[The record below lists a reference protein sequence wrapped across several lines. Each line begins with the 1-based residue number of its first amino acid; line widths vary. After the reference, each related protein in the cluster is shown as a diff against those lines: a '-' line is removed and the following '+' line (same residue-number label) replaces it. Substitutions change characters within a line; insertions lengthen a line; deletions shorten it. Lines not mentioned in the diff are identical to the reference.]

1 MKVITLTL
9 NPAFDVHCEISA
21 FQPYHENLA
30 QITSN
35 DAGGKGINI
44 SRTLTT
50 NGVDNLAFVLLGE
63 ENGAD
68 FERAL
73 ARDGISYRKLTVP
86 GRIRENLTCHTAGV
100 PETRIS
106 FAGFSVDRECLASV
120 GEWLEAVVDGD
131 TVVTFTGRAPDGSD
145 ITDVMEL
152 LYRVQQRGGRLVID
166 SRSLQ
171 LSHLQAVKPWLIKPN
186 QEEISH
192 YLQREVTCF
201 EQIAAAAQQLHR
213 DGIENVLVSL
223 GEQGAML
230 VCEQGVLTAT
240 APPVEVSSTVGA
252 GDSMIAG
259 FLAAQQR
266 GANAQE
272 SLRLAVA
279 YGSAACMTQGTRPPK
294 EGEIARLLP
303 LVQVE
308 KRI

>member
-44 SRTLTT
+44 SRALTT

-106 FAGFSVDRECLASV
+106 FAGFSVARECLASV

-201 EQIAAAAQQLHR
+201 EPIAAAAQQLNR
-213 DGIENVLVSL
+213 DGIANVLVSL

-230 VCEQGVLTAT
+230 VCEQGVFTAT

-252 GDSMIAG
+252 GDSYSG
-259 FLAAQQR
+259 TFLVWYLKTNNIELSMQLASKVSSYVVSH
-266 GANAQE
+266 QE
-272 SLRLAVA
+272 AV
-279 YGSAACMTQGTRPPK
+279 PPDTK
-294 EGEIARLLP
+294 NFIKTL
-303 LVQVE
+303 
-308 KRI
+308 